1 MLIQLF
7 TNAFGN
13 YIVFKL
19 YEVGDQDD
27 VDVVG
32 AAVLSDSICLSED
45 TYSCRVV
52 QKCHMLEEYKSTKHA
67 LNNHN
72 QPISR
77 IILFASFVAYAF
89 EIQVRHGQQSGA
101 CDRNKD
107 NEESRLP
114 SFLINQNIEQ
124 FVLTQVDKRLHQLLS
139 KTDPSAPSL
148 LRSALFGRYCLKE
161 Q

>member
-7 TNAFGN
+7 TNVFGN
-13 YIVFKL
+13 YIVYKL

-32 AAVLSDSICLSED
+32 AA
-45 TYSCRVV
+45 Y
-52 QKCHMLEEYKSTKHA
+52 MLEESKSMKHA

-77 IILFASFVAYAF
+77 TPLFTSFVAYAL
-89 EIQVRHGQQSGA
+89 EIQVRHGQQIGA
-101 CDRNKD
+101 SDRNKD
-107 NEESRLP
+107 NEASQPP

-124 FVLTQVDKRLHQLLS
+124 FVLTQVDILLHQLMN
-139 KTDPSAPSL
+139 KTDPSAPSPVQP
-148 LRSALFGRYCLKE
+148 ALFGRYCWTEYESMKSKR
-161 Q
+161 QMKNYQ